1 MNPKEVDAVGAVAD
15 VVDGA
20 GDAERFGVAALVE
33 GAETGDSASTLRL
46 ADLELPK
53 PVFCG
58 FTLVLRPQRLE
69 NKPLFVSFSSLA
81 SSFCS
86 SFSRVLHPAGTSVS
100 ASAAGIVRALTEASQ
115 AADPRAAIRY
125 VKGLLRAG
133 RVCRVSLSD
142 EVRDREM
149 CVMLKRVGGGS
160 VWSGGT

>member
-1 MNPKEVDAVGAVAD
+1 MDAVGAVAD

-20 GDAERFGVAALVE
+20 GDAERFGVIAPVE
-33 GAETGDSASTLRL
+33 GADTGDSTSTLAL
-46 ADLELPK
+46 ADPELPILALP

-58 FTLVLRPQRLE
+58 FTLVLRPHKLANNPR
-69 NKPLFVSFSSLA
+69 FSSFSSLP
-81 SSFCS
+81 SSLRS
-86 SFSRVLHPAGTSVS
+86 SFSNILHPAGTSVS

-133 RVCRVSLSD
+133 RVCRVSLRE

-149 CVMLKRVGGGS
+149 CVVLKSVGGGKF
-160 VWSGGT
+160 WYGGK